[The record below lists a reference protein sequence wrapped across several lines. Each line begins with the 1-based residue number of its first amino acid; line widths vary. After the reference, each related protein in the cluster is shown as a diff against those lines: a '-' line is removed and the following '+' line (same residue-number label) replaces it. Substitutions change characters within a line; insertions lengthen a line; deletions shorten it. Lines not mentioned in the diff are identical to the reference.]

1 VERAK
6 FLVSNVSKEVAFA
19 MGGDYIHSS
28 SPLGTG
34 KFFVRYVP
42 LEAAKVSLPMIA
54 VTDSS
59 ESSSLVSESKVGGK
73 AAVAASESVEA
84 AEPGDKESDEVAA
97 EAEEDGVADLPTE
110 VGSAEEDDSDEG
122 DDSDNDN
129 GADDDEMPVLK
140 FFYHPYNREF
150 WSSNYVKLFTPP
162 KSSRWLE
169 RLDKKYLR

>member
-1 VERAK
+1 MERAK

-19 MGGDYIHSS
+19 MGDDYIHSS

-42 LEAAKVSLPMIA
+42 LEAAKVSIPMMA

-59 ESSSLVSESKVGGK
+59 ESSSVSDSKVGGK
-73 AAVAASESVEA
+73 FAVAVSESVEA
-84 AEPGDKESDEVAA
+84 GEAGDKVADEATTSVESDK
-97 EAEEDGVADLPTE
+97 EEDNAPDSPAEVGSVE
-110 VGSAEEDDSDEG
+110 VGSADEDGEG
-122 DDSDNDN
+122 DDSDDK
-129 GADDDEMPVLK
+129 EMPVLK
-140 FFYHPYNREF
+140 FFYHPYDREF

-169 RLDKKYLR
+169 RLDKKSLR